1 MAGITFEEKYGV
13 PIMKDYMASGSFAK
27 GRFAMNYDHLR
38 EDLIDYFGTA
48 LSSGFP
54 MAVIELSDVE
64 RASDA
69 ELIHQ
74 C

>member
-1 MAGITFEEKYGV
+1 
-13 PIMKDYMASGSFAK
+13 
-27 GRFAMNYDHLR
+27 MNYNQLR
-38 EDLIDYFGTA
+38 SDLIDYFGTA
-48 LSSGFP
+48 MSSGFP